1 MVRHASYRSSA
12 VVQLLAELSSTISC
26 FGCLPHSR
34 FISRSVWIRYVS
46 LLHAIALRP
55 LHNARSRPPEAGLR
69 RLPSS
74 FYQSRLPQLWT
85 CGLKNRVHA
94 CPLACSTTCGVGLP
108 CGFADIAITLY
119 LRICG
124 KAGNSAF
131 AAFASPPAIK
141 RYDTDVPGTY
151 RHMHL
156 RCRSCRCTANDGWP
170 MPIDSCR
177 HIGAGDNR
185 PPMANIN
192 LLCNSCR
199 PERSRFNWPG
209 GISLLQRKKPPGCM
223 RTVREHI
230 LHDAVLCTPLHQAH
244 VASAAAEQQAN
255 LSRCCCAI

>member
-26 FGCLPHSR
+26 FGCLPHSC

-177 HIGAGDNR
+177 HISAQGTIARQWPTSTSCVTRVGQNGPGSIGQGGYRSFRGKSLQVACAQFVSTYSTTQSSVHRSIRRMSQARQQSNR
-185 PPMANIN
+185 LI
-192 LLCNSCR
+192 
-199 PERSRFNWPG
+199 
-209 GISLLQRKKPPGCM
+209 
-223 RTVREHI
+223 
-230 LHDAVLCTPLHQAH
+230 
-244 VASAAAEQQAN
+244 
-255 LSRCCCAI
+255 